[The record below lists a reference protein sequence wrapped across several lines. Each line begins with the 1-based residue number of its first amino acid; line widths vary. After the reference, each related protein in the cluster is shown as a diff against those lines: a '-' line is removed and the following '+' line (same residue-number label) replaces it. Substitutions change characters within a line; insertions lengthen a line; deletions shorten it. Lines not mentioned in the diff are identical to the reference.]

1 MFLGSYNIHFTGQGR
16 VVLPRKMREE
26 VVKGQ
31 GLILSR
37 GLDHCIWGFDKESW
51 KKQAEKQLELPIV
64 DPEGRNLRRYLFS
77 AAEEVELDGQGR
89 FVIPPQLLRYAQ
101 LDQEVVIIGAGD
113 HLEIWDQNMWQQML
127 ASLER
132 QTEER

>member
-1 MFLGSYNIHFTGQGR
+1 MFLGSYTIHFTGKGR

-26 VVKGQ
+26 VKGQ

-51 KKQAEKQLELPIV
+51 QKQAERQLEIPIV
-64 DPEGRNLRRYLFS
+64 DAEGRDLRRYLFS
-77 AAEEVELDGQGR
+77 AAEEVDLDGQGR
-89 FVIPPQLLRYAQ
+89 FVIPPQLLQYAQ
-101 LDQEVVIIGAGD
+101 LKDEVVIIGAGD
-113 HLEIWDQNMWQQML
+113 HLEIWDEKAWQETI
-127 ASLER
+127 ARLER